1 MCRCDL
7 IVLTYYACSVTPEN
21 FDLSDSTPFNFGD
34 DCPVFD
40 GLFRYCSLYTGA
52 TMSAARNLTSGLSD
66 IAINWSGGLH
76 HAQKGWASGFCY
88 VNDIV
93 IAILELLRIHPRVLY
108 IDIDVHH
115 GDGVQAAFASTDRVM
130 TLSYHKYD
138 PETFFPGTGGLK
150 ETGPDSTRN
159 PGAHHSLNVPLK
171 DGIDDAQYTSLF
183 RKVTGSVVEAFKPT
197 AIVLQCGADSLGGD
211 RLGKFN
217 LNIKAHGEC
226 LSFVKN
232 MGLPLLVLGGGGYT
246 ARNVARLWCHET
258 SLCVGADLRET
269 IPEHVPYRQAFEG
282 TENGSGELYPEL
294 HNTDKRHKNEHDQ
307 AYLDLIVEKISE
319 QLRYLQGAPSVAMR
333 CIPRDIWGLREG
345 VERDVEDEGAAAEE
359 YERSRRMKERRIG
372 GRGELVG

>member
-1 MCRCDL
+1 M
-7 IVLTYYACSVTPEN
+7 TPAN
-21 FDLSDSTPFNFGD
+21 YDSSDPKLKGFGD

-40 GLFRYCSLYTGA
+40 GLWRYCSLYAGA
-52 TMSAARNLTSGLSD
+52 SLSAARNLTSGLSD

-93 IAILELLRIHPRVLY
+93 IAILELLRVHPRVLY

-115 GDGVQAAFASTDRVM
+115 GDGVENAFASTDRVM

-138 PETFFPGTGGLK
+138 PETYFPGTGGLDY
-150 ETGPDSTRN
+150 TGPDSARN

-171 DGIDDAQYTSLF
+171 DGIDDAQYISLF
-183 RKVTGSVVEAFKPT
+183 KTVTGNVIDAFKPT

-211 RLGKFN
+211 RLGRFN

-226 LSFVKN
+226 LSFVKSK
-232 MGLPLLVLGGGGYT
+232 GLPLLVVGGGGYT

-258 SLCVGADLRET
+258 SLCVGANLNET
-269 IPEHVPYRQAFEG
+269 LPEHVPYRQAFEG
-282 TENGSGELYPEL
+282 AENGDGALYPEL

-307 AYLDLIVEKISE
+307 AYLNNIVEKITE
-319 QLRYLQGAPSVAMR
+319 ELRYLKGAPSVAMR
-333 CIPRDIWGLREG
+333 DIPRDIWGLREG
-345 VERDVEDEGAAAEE
+345 VDRDMGEEGEDDEG
-359 YERSRRMKERRIG
+359 YEPRRKTKERRIG
-372 GRGELVG
+372 GRGEMVG